1 MGGAVRA
8 AAAACRGRTSARDTE
23 GSGITCM
30 SSREC
35 NPMSCPAGQRSG
47 GVRHYLYELSRVLSG
62 DVRWAD
68 IADDGQS

>member
-1 MGGAVRA
+1 
-8 AAAACRGRTSARDTE
+8 
-23 GSGITCM
+23 
-30 SSREC
+30 
-35 NPMSCPAGQRSG
+35 MSCPAGQRSGGVSG